1 MQRRRHPI
9 VLADLEA
16 QAFGDQAPR
25 APLSAGAALATA
37 DAAALVSTS
46 TDTAD
51 VSTPAL
57 TSPPTRPGAFLLP
70 AFGRSPH
77 EVGAENIAEL
87 FEALSRSRGQRFS
100 ELGPSVFSL

>member
-57 TSPPTRPGAFLLP
+57 TSPPSTRVRQRQAKAETRREGGLP
-70 AFGRSPH
+70 EKKA
-77 EVGAENIAEL
+77 
-87 FEALSRSRGQRFS
+87 
-100 ELGPSVFSL
+100 